1 MVLSIPYASEARS
14 DEAVVSGLASSP
26 RAKSLKAWYHS
37 QMIVAVEYHTAERPD
52 VKRSYRVTQ
61 TLNLSLPLA
70 VNVQDF
76 FRPDW

>member
-1 MVLSIPYASEARS
+1 MII
-14 DEAVVSGLASSP
+14 AVD
-26 RAKSLKAWYHS
+26 
-37 QMIVAVEYHTAERPD
+37 YHTAERPD
-52 VKRSYRVTQ
+52 IKRSYRVTQ